1 MEHRLV
7 QAIEKALDWSG
18 PDSMGTAF
26 ARGSMDDHGLCSRL
40 LTPSRLLDVIMR
52 RSLEPPQLRVFRDG
66 HELHPDNFLTTG
78 VERRGKAVRMTDM
91 RKLAGLLEAGSTVAL
106 DALDLLD
113 PRMEVACRALQWWSG
128 ERVQVNIYLTTQD
141 TAGFDLHWDD
151 HDVLVVQLA
160 GSKTWEVRGASRL
173 APLRRDAA
181 ENTDPSAEVLWSGVL
196 QVGQVMHIPRGFW
209 HRATR
214 TDRGGGFSL
223 HATFGITQRTGVD
236 WLCWIADRAREE
248 ELFRQDLPRSGGPAA
263 HKRHHHELA
272 ATAARIMAERPA
284 ELFATERRREHPS
297 ARHVVTRTL
306 FGPPREIVCVTAFAP
321 EIRTSHN
328 QVEVLASG
336 RRLTAPAAATEALLM
351 LLSGRPM
358 VVDEV
363 TAATGVDARVLAHR
377 LIEEEL
383 CAEATPELCS
393 GYTGLLTVEMSSPTP

>member
-18 PDSMGTAF
+18 PDSVGTAF
-26 ARGSMDDHGLCSRL
+26 ARGSLDDPGLCSRL

-91 RKLAGLLEAGSTVAL
+91 SKLAGLLETGCTVVL
-106 DALDLLD
+106 DGLDLLD
-113 PRMEVACRALQWWSG
+113 SSMEVACRALQWWSG

-160 GSKTWEVRGASRL
+160 GSKTWEVRGTSRP

-181 ENTDPSAEVLWSGVL
+181 ENTNPSTEVLWSGPFHA
-196 QVGQVMHIPRGFW
+196 GQVMHIPRGFW

-214 TDRGGGFSL
+214 ADRGAGFSL

-236 WLCWIADRAREE
+236 WLCWIADRAREQ
-248 ELFRQDLPRSGGPAA
+248 ELFRHDLPRSGGPAA
-263 HKRHHHELA
+263 RELRHHELA
-272 ATAARIMAERPA
+272 VAAARVMAERPA
-284 ELFATERRREHPS
+284 EQFAAERRREHTS
-297 ARHVVTRTL
+297 ARHVATRGL
-306 FGPPREIVCVTAFAP
+306 FGPPREVVCVTAFTP
-321 EIRTSHN
+321 EIQTSHDRI
-328 QVEVLASG
+328 EVLAGG
-336 RRLTAPAAATEALLM
+336 RRLTAPAAATDALLM
-351 LLSGRPM
+351 LLSGRPR

-377 LIEEEL
+377 LIEEGL

-393 GYTGLLTVEMSSPTP
+393 GYTGLLTAEMSSPTP